1 MANEITDPRER
12 QVTLEPPGELEHLAQ
27 VEERSGASV
36 SLSPELSP
44 AQVSALLEQPV
55 QDVGDCERI
64 AQQADAIGEL
74 DQPHGLSRHLRVCL
88 RKSLAPRLIE
98 AIAQPHALSPEA
110 TRGEPVHPGVWQ
122 TDDRTLQQPDQ
133 RAVVH
138 RILGEAQQSQDI
150 LDLLTVE
157 ETRAAA
163 RDVGNALAP
172 ELVLKIARQHAH
184 GVGEDCDVTKRS
196 PAHVQAPDRFGHGT
210 SLGSRVGRHEHAD
223 WCRSAFTAGRDQVRF
238 VGKVWISADEV
249 GRAVE
254 DALVRA
260 SVVGQRQAQP
270 GKEAADVVDL
280 GVAPSVDRL
289 FGVAYRGDIAECLG
303 RGKTDEVELDAV
315 GVLELVDDE
324 VAKALAAAVAE
335 FGHSFQGVDDL
346 EEQVV
351 EVAQALLAQAVL
363 VRAVDREENLDRLQ
377 LRTSAPV
384 LRVQVGCPLAKPLGA
399 DAAALELEQEAK
411 TGAEKIVEVV
421 DRERGERVG
430 VERSGRAAAQLCDQ
444 LLLEELLP
452 CLVQDTHLAGCADQI
467 CELVEQARADA
478 VKGADP
484 AGVQNLC
491 ALRAPGELLRRQVRA
506 ARAQLR
512 CDAQSKLFGGPVAE
526 CQREDLVG
534 RDALLDEPAE
544 ALRRSE
550 CFSGARA
557 GSNQE
562 CPLRAC
568 VRGRCLLWAQAG
580 TADPQG
586 AHSGGAPP

>member
-1 MANEITDPRER
+1 MAEFR
-12 QVTLEPPGELEHLAQ
+12 
-27 VEERSGASV
+27 
-36 SLSPELSP
+36 
-44 AQVSALLEQPV
+44 
-55 QDVGDCERI
+55 
-64 AQQADAIGEL
+64 
-74 DQPHGLSRHLRVCL
+74 
-88 RKSLAPRLIE
+88 
-98 AIAQPHALSPEA
+98 HAL
-110 TRGEPVHPGVWQ
+110 
-122 TDDRTLQQPDQ
+122 
-133 RAVVH
+133 
-138 RILGEAQQSQDI
+138 
-150 LDLLTVE
+150 
-157 ETRAAA
+157 
-163 RDVGNALAP
+163 
-172 ELVLKIARQHAH
+172 
-184 GVGEDCDVTKRS
+184 
-196 PAHVQAPDRFGHGT
+196 
-210 SLGSRVGRHEHAD
+210 
-223 WCRSAFTAGRDQVRF
+223 
-238 VGKVWISADEV
+238 
-249 GRAVE
+249 
-254 DALVRA
+254 
-260 SVVGQRQAQP
+260 
-270 GKEAADVVDL
+270 
-280 GVAPSVDRL
+280 
-289 FGVAYRGDIAECLG
+289 
-303 RGKTDEVELDAV
+303 
-315 GVLELVDDE
+315 
-324 VAKALAAAVAE
+324 
-335 FGHSFQGVDDL
+335 QGVDHL
-346 EEQVV
+346 QEQVV

-377 LRTSAPV
+377 LRTSGVRAARAVRRWAPAPV

-411 TGAEKIVEVV
+411 TGAEKVVEVV

-544 ALRRSE
+544 ALRCSE